1 MKYFIVSTDL
11 DDYMAEIER
20 RGLPPGQC
28 FVCFDAAELASD
40 IASNLT
46 KGIDVQPIFTPAW
59 TYRVTG
65 ERGTMAQAPAKTYTD
80 TLLDL
85 ADLTYKARLRQGQTK
100 AQADAAAMRA
110 VVAAVKEDIQEEL
123 RADRWGTAAAI
134 LDLWA
139 SERGIPLTEEKA

>member
-1 MKYFIVSTDL
+1 MGIFYGYFVIP
-11 DDYMAEIER
+11 E
-20 RGLPPGQC
+20 GP
-28 FVCFDAAELASD
+28 
-40 IASNLT
+40 
-46 KGIDVQPIFTPAW
+46 
-59 TYRVTG
+59 
-65 ERGTMAQAPAKTYTD
+65 MAQAPAKQYTD

-110 VVAAVKEDIQEEL
+110 VVAAVKEDIQKEL